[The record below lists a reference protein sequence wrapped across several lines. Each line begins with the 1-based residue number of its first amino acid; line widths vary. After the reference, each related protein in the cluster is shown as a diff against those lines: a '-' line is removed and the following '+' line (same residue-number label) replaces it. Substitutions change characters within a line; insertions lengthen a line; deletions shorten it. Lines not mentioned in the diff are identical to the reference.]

1 MFMMKSFPVLF
12 TALACLGI
20 SGEVALAQQQPVAEG
35 VAAICNDEVISTFD
49 VRQRMRMIISSSR
62 VQPDEKTLQRIQQQ
76 ALRSLIDEH
85 LQLQET
91 KKYEIKVSQQEIDQA
106 IGRIARQN
114 NLTAQD
120 IKNDLRKSGISPATL
135 EEQIRAQIAW
145 QILINGRYGSRIRVS
160 NNQIAQTRMRMEN
173 SLNKPQYLLSEVFL
187 ESPSPEQDPAMFQ
200 GALSLIKQMQQGAPF
215 TAVAQQFSSSP
226 SAAQGGDI
234 GWVHK
239 EDMPEPVQH
248 ILDKMKPGT
257 ISQPI
262 KVPGGYDIIAM
273 RDRKDGTAPMVVNF
287 RQIVAPAGAQKR
299 LGNYMKKAKTCARTD
314 SVRSAISGAFA
325 NDFQDVSLTDLA
337 PAVRVVLENLQPGQW
352 SKPASS
358 PKGVTVFMLCDRHYA
373 KDAGIP
379 TDEQISDQLVNT
391 RLAMLARRYLRDL
404 RRDST
409 VEVRTK

>member
-1 MFMMKSFPVLF
+1 MTVCRPLSVLF
-12 TALACLGI
+12 IALAMLGFG
-20 SGEVALAQQQPVAEG
+20 STAALAQQRPVAEG
-35 VAAICNDEVISTFD
+35 VAAIVNDEVISTFD

-62 VQPDEKTLQRIQQQ
+62 VKPDEKTLLRIQQQ

-91 KKYEIKVSQQEIDQA
+91 KKYDIKVSQQEIDQA

-114 NLTAQD
+114 NITAED
-120 IKNDLRKSGISPATL
+120 VKNDLRKSGISPATL

-160 NNQIAQTRMRMEN
+160 NNQIARARARMEN
-173 SLNKPQYLLSEVFL
+173 SLNKPQYLLAEVFL
-187 ESPSPEQDPAMFQ
+187 ESPSPEQDPAIYQ

-215 TAVAQQFSSSP
+215 NAVAQQFSASP

-239 EDMPEPVQH
+239 EDMPEPVQK

-257 ISQPI
+257 LSPPI
-262 KVPGGYDIIAM
+262 KVPGGYYIIAM

-287 RQIVAPAGAQKR
+287 RQIVAPAGSEKR
-299 LGNYMKKAKTCARTD
+299 LASFMKKAKTCARTE
-314 SVRSAISGAFA
+314 SVKSAISGAFSNA
-325 NDFQDVSLTDLA
+325 FEEVSLTDLA

-352 SKPASS
+352 SKPAAS